1 MRASLVYW
9 AYSKCKIYFDSI
21 ERVLS
26 MSAIWRNHANKLA
39 QLISNNNE
47 TQAHLYLEQLML
59 FPVDIQDK
67 IIEDISHLSNCNSE
81 SIADIINQYMMFELK

>member
-1 MRASLVYW
+1 
-9 AYSKCKIYFDSI
+9 
-21 ERVLS
+21 
-26 MSAIWRNHANKLA
+26 MSAIWRSHASRLA
-39 QLISNNNE
+39 ELMANNNE

-81 SIADIINQYMMFELK
+81 AISNVISNYTMFELR